1 MRVHTV
7 AATVL
12 NVLGGVHVAVHLSGL
27 REGHEAEVALE
38 DSTGRVVDSLDVTV
52 EGSHTGTGIV
62 TLGALVG
69 LLTCRQSYIKHQIQS
84 QRSDTS
90 KKQS

>member
-7 AATVL
+7 ASTVL